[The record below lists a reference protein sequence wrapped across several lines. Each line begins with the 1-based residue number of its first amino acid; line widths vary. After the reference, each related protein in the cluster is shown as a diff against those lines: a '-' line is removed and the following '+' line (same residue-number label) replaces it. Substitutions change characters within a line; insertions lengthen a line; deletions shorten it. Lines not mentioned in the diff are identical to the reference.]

1 MSNVTC
7 SLNQFHSD
15 LCLSSIDGHSYGVVF
30 EVFLLILT
38 FVGLAI
44 AAEHLCNAME
54 TLCDHWNISEEVGGA
69 TFIAL
74 GGSLPE
80 ITINCIATFKA
91 RNLQGGTFSI
101 ADMGIGA
108 ILGSGMIAYLLI
120 PGFSAML
127 SPKPLALRRRAVF
140 RDASF
145 YILALVTLISAVY
158 FGASH
163 YHAPILITIYVSYV
177 LILIFGDHIHF
188 WWSHAIG
195 QPHLAPIVHRRAQSR
210 SVFRDKYTDESSA
223 SYPLLTVPSPDDLT
237 MEFAS
242 DREDSVESQSNWVS
256 WTILPLRFLID
267 ITCPDCRIFK
277 RHENLYPITFVMS
290 FAWITFFSFLTT
302 VIVNRWMELL
312 NLPSA
317 SALIG
322 LVIVALGA
330 EIPDAIN
337 SVTISRRGFGDMAI
351 SACLGAQVI
360 NICLGI
366 GLPWLILSFAGES
379 IPVTSTNFFV
389 HEATILV
396 LIAVAAFSIVATS
409 GKEILTHIVGDHRYE
424 LGGLKSGFLIAWY
437 VASIVYLGF
446 TTTYRHIR

>member
-7 SLNQFHSD
+7 AFDQFHSD
-15 LCLSSIDGHSYGVVF
+15 LCLSMIDGHVSGVVL
-30 EVFLLILT
+30 EVFLMILT
-38 FVGLAI
+38 FAGLAI

-54 TLCDHWNISEEVGGA
+54 TLCDHWNIGEEVGGA

-91 RNLQGGTFSI
+91 RNLQSGSFSI
-101 ADMGIGA
+101 ADMGVGA

-120 PGFSAML
+120 PGVSAML
-127 SPKPLALRRRAVF
+127 SPKALALRRRSIF

-145 YILALVTLISAVY
+145 YVLALITLISAVY

-163 YHAPILITIYVSYV
+163 YHAPILITIYISYV
-177 LILIFGDHIHF
+177 LILVYGDHIHF

-195 QPHLAPIVHRRAQSR
+195 QPHFGPIAHRRQQTR

-223 SYPLLTVPSPDDLT
+223 SYPLLSVANPDELV
-237 MEFAS
+237 MEFAA
-242 DREDSVESQSNWVS
+242 DQEDCAESQSQPIS
-256 WTILPLRFLID
+256 WIIWPLRYFID
-267 ITCPDCRIFK
+267 ATCPDCRIFK
-277 RHENLYPITFVMS
+277 PSENLYPITFVMS
-290 FAWITFFSFLTT
+290 FAWITFFSFLIT

-322 LVIVALGA
+322 LVVVALGA

-337 SVTISRRGFGDMAI
+337 SFTISRRGFGDMAI

-360 NICLGI
+360 NVCLGI
-366 GLPWLILSFAGES
+366 GLPWLILTLAGDS
-379 IPVTSTNFFV
+379 IPVSSTNFFV

-396 LIAVAAFSIVATS
+396 LIGVGVFSIVATA
-409 GKEILTHIVGDHRYE
+409 GKESLTSTGGDLRYE
-424 LGGLKSGFLIAWY
+424 LGGLKSWFLIVWY
-437 VASIVYLGF
+437 LATIAYMGY
-446 TTTYRHIR
+446 TTTYRH